1 MRVCKIK
8 LKVNSVIIVF
18 LLNWLNI
25 WFDYRIVYVRLMFR
39 DLVIVED
46 VVVVVI
52 LMEFIM

>member
-1 MRVCKIK
+1 MLVCKIK